1 MDIEQKQKKN
11 SPLFI
16 IILGALTAI
25 GALSID
31 MFLPGLPELK
41 NDFNTTTANAQL
53 TLSLFM
59 IGLGLGNLIVGPI
72 SDSIGR
78 KKPLVISMIIF
89 ALASLGIVFV
99 ENIWIMVFLR
109 FIQGFTGGAGAV
121 ISRAIAS
128 DMYRGNEL
136 TKFLALLMLVNGVA
150 PVIAPALGGLILSFA
165 VWRMVFVIL
174 TLFGVLMVLGS
185 LFKVPESL
193 SVENRDS
200 SGVNVIFSNFKSL
213 LTTPRF
219 VLPMLIQGVTFIML
233 FSYISASPF
242 LVQKIYGVSPLHFS
256 WMFAGVGI
264 TLIIASQIAG
274 KLVDYFHPQVLLR
287 AFTIIQIFGVVI
299 VSLTLINHWHFALLV
314 IGFIVLVA
322 PVTGVATLGFSIAM
336 EERTTG
342 SGSASSLL
350 GLLQSLLGGLV
361 TPLVNLKG
369 EYNSMPYIIIIS
381 LTAILLIIL
390 QLLNIKAV
398 SYTHLTL
405 PTKA

>member
-369 EYNSMPYIIIIS
+369 EYNSMPYIFIIS

-390 QLLNIKAV
+390 QLLNIKV
-398 SYTHLTL
+398 FKHD
-405 PTKA
+405 KV

>member
-41 NDFNTTTANAQL
+41 NDFNTTTENAQL

-59 IGLGLGNLIVGPI
+59 IGLGLGNLFVGPI

-109 FIQGFTGGAGAV
+109 FVQGFTGGAGAV

-193 SVENRDS
+193 SVKNRDS

-287 AFTIIQIFGVVI
+287 AFTIIQIIGVVI

-369 EYNSMPYIIIIS
+369 EYNIMPYIIIIS

-390 QLLNIKAV
+390 QLLNIKV
-398 SYTHLTL
+398 FKHD
-405 PTKA
+405 KV